1 MSTAKALLP
10 ILLLWT
16 GAALAAPQSADT
28 APAAPATSA
37 SGSRAGSAPVAPRST
52 GPEIDP
58 SAIPD
63 VRKYCTSVATAA
75 NEARFSWQTAKL
87 NELESRIKD
96 KIKELEAKQA
106 ELRDWVEKRQDIE
119 KKAGE
124 KLVDI
129 YGKMRPETAASQIAS
144 LDDDMAAAVLS
155 KLGPRQASAIFNEI
169 PADKAAKL
177 ASIIAG
183 ATSPADKKL

>member
-1 MSTAKALLP
+1 MVKVLLPALLC
-10 ILLLWT
+10 WA
-16 GAALAAPQSADT
+16 GAAVAAPQPAETPPGTASAP
-28 APAAPATSA
+28 APAAR
-37 SGSRAGSAPVAPRST
+37 RAT

-63 VRKYCTSVATAA
+63 VRKYCASVATAA

-87 NELESRIKD
+87 NELEGRIKD

-106 ELRDWVEKRQDIE
+106 ELRTWVEKRQDIE

-177 ASIIAG
+177 AGIIAG
-183 ATSPADKKL
+183 TSPADKKL